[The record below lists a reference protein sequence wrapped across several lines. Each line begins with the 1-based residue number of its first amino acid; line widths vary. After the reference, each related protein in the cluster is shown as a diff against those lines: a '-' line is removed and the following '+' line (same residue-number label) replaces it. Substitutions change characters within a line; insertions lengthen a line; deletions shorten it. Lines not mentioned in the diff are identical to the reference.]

1 MQSKKQEIFD
11 HFLLFRLHT
20 LICSFISSGVSFIL
34 YGVLHI
40 VVVRIVQQPILL
52 INHLSLTPVLLL
64 YLIHISKLL
73 FAIHYPGS
81 LTASDLTL
89 GGSFTRSSTL
99 CIWMTTVAAM
109 RRDQLLLGMIVI
121 YNVSCFFSIFQ
132 FFSFKSYFSKYTDY
146 FIRDNFYDSRF

>member
-11 HFLLFRLHT
+11 HFLVFRLHT
-20 LICSFISSGVSFIL
+20 LVFSFISSGVSFIL

-40 VVVRIVQQPILL
+40 VVIRIVQQPFLL
-52 INHLSLTPVLLL
+52 INHLTLTPVRLL

-73 FAIHYPGS
+73 FALNYPGS

-99 CIWMTTVAAM
+99 CIWMTTAACK
-109 RRDQLLLGMIVI
+109 RRKFI
-121 YNVSCFFSIFQ
+121 FSLS
-132 FFSFKSYFSKYTDY
+132 FSQNK
-146 FIRDNFYDSRF
+146 

>member
-40 VVVRIVQQPILL
+40 VVIRIVQQPILL

-99 CIWMTTVAAM
+99 CIWMTTLWLNGAAAHS
-109 RRDQLLLGMIVI
+109 RYEHFSLCCVL
-121 YNVSCFFSIFQ
+121 YSFYSSKCFYQIHHLFKILFVFIF
-132 FFSFKSYFSKYTDY
+132 DY
-146 FIRDNFYDSRF
+146 